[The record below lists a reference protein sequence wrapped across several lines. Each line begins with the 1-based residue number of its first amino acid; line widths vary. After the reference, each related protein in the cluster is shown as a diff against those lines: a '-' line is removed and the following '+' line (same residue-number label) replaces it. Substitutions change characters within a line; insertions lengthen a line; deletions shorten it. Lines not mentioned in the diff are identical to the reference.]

1 MTKSWFSVCTEL
13 RCHDKHSLS
22 WSAYYSIAHSGA
34 HLLGMDDGEV
44 LRSGGPRLAVYQN
57 QTNQINKMDS
67 RAIYYISNLLPMGY
81 YLGHLIIS
89 LT

>member
-1 MTKSWFSVCTEL
+1 M
-13 RCHDKHSLS
+13 
-22 WSAYYSIAHSGA
+22 
-34 HLLGMDDGEV
+34 LGMDDGEV